1 MSEVINSIMNIGKRI
16 KEQRKK
22 LGYTADYV
30 ANGLGVSRSTIFRY
44 ENGSIEKVPT
54 NILSSLAKILHTT
67 PEHLLSEQPDK
78 FVEEGVLRMNSF
90 VLPKSY
96 VNPSRGKGT
105 EVIRVNS
112 NAYDLL
118 VEMQNETG
126 IPIAKI
132 ASKAVEYAYENLKY
146 YIIK

>member
-1 MSEVINSIMNIGKRI
+1 MNIGKRI

-67 PEHLLSEQPDK
+67 PEHLMGSEEMLKEWDKKLNKDGGLAREVKQIELLEYFAKLNPKGQREAIKRVRELSHIKD
-78 FVEEGVLRMNSF
+78 
-90 VLPKSY
+90 Y
-96 VNPSRGKGT
+96 
-105 EVIRVNS
+105 IR
-112 NAYDLL
+112 
-118 VEMQNETG
+118 
-126 IPIAKI
+126 K
-132 ASKAVEYAYENLKY
+132 
-146 YIIK
+146 